1 MTRFVRLLF
10 LTAAIAV
17 MAVFPLLAQQAMAPS
32 AVITT
37 AQAVE
42 EAIQNNPS
50 LIAERLGIP
59 VAETASI
66 TAALRPNPVV
76 SVGADTIGHGTLY
89 NQNQN
94 TSPTDINVRV
104 DYPIE
109 RAHKREL
116 RMDAA
121 GYQRRIV
128 QARVEDSVRRLRLDV
143 TLACIDVIEAKTKLA
158 LANDNLQALN
168 GIVSLNEARLRGGA
182 IAPLELT
189 RSRVAMLQFR
199 AGVKT
204 AELAL
209 ATARARLQTLLGRR
223 TSDPLVDISDPLQIP
238 LPTNGPDPEMLRA
251 RALDTRP
258 DIRAIQLD
266 QARSQADL
274 RLQIAQGKV
283 DYSVGSEYHNT
294 QGITGQVSS
303 LGFFFSAPL
312 PVYNRNQGE
321 IARARAEQ
329 TQIARS
335 LAALQLQIGG
345 EVSTAY
351 QEFETTRQLV
361 AEIERDLLKPSA
373 DARETTRYVYQAG
386 ASTLIDVLDAQR
398 AYNETMA
405 TYYDAQADFYRAT
418 VRLAAASSSDGSGQ
432 GVNP

>member
-1 MTRFVRLLF
+1 MTRLLF
-10 LTAAIAV
+10 WMVVSAAFA
-17 MAVFPLLAQQAMAPS
+17 APPLAAQQTSAPG

-37 AQAVE
+37 AQAVA

-50 LIAERLGIP
+50 LIAERLGIS
-59 VAETASI
+59 VAQTASI

-76 SVGADTIGHGTLY
+76 SVGADTIGHGTIY

-94 TSPTDINVRV
+94 TSPTDFNLRV

-128 QARVEDSVRRLRLDV
+128 AARVEDFVRRLRLDV

-182 IAPLELT
+182 LAPLELT

-199 AGVKT
+199 ASVKT
-204 AELAL
+204 AELAV
-209 ATARARLQTLLGRR
+209 ATARSRLQTLLGRQA
-223 TSDPLVDISDPLQIP
+223 SDPLVDISDPLQIP
-238 LPTNGPDPEMLRA
+238 LPASGPDLENIRA
-251 RALDTRP
+251 RALDLRP

-283 DYSVGSEYHNT
+283 DYTVGSEYHNT
-294 QGITGQVSS
+294 QGITGPVSS
-303 LGFFFSAPL
+303 MGFFFSAPL
-312 PVYNRNQGE
+312 PVNNRNQGE

-329 TQIARS
+329 SQIARS
-335 LAALQLQIGG
+335 LAALQSQISG

-351 QEFETTRQLV
+351 QEFEATRLLV
-361 AEIERDLLKPSA
+361 ADIERDLLKPSA
-373 DARETTRYVYQAG
+373 EARDTTRYVYQAG

-398 AYNETMA
+398 AYNETMS
-405 TYYDAQADFYRAT
+405 TYYDAEADFHRAA
-418 VRLAAASSSDGSGQ
+418 VRLAAVAGLEGMDQ